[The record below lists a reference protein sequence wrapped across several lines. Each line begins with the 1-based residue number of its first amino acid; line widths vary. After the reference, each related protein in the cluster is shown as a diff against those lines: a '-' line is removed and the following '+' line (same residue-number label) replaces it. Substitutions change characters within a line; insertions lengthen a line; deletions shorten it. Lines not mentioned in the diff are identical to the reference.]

1 MPCTTQEIQEGLGL
15 SSSTAIVLVMAVS
28 PVSSQPGISKVC
40 WQRSLSQIPGLK
52 LSEINLPSSVPVS
65 VLVPISMRR
74 NGGPIGGH
82 RTRCLELV
90 EDIFVFQPCRI
101 PDWD

>member
-28 PVSSQPGISKVC
+28 PVPSQPGISKVC
-40 WQRSLSQIPGLK
+40 WQRSLCLK

-65 VLVPISMRR
+65 VLVLISMRR

-82 RTRCLELV
+82 RTRCLGLV
-90 EDIFVFQPCRI
+90 KDIFVFQPCRI